1 MVGFCTGDLMG
12 DWKSLRSVSCKI
24 SRKSIFFVLRGNI
37 PGEIA
42 KMSFSGRLGLRHG
55 KEGSGDLANEGVAVG
70 LGVMGLRGEVGS
82 G

>member
-1 MVGFCTGDLMG
+1 MG

-24 SRKSIFFVLRGNI
+24 SRKSMCFVFRGNM

-42 KMSFSGRLGLRHG
+42 KMSFSGRLGLRQG
-55 KEGSGDLANEGVAVG
+55 KDGSGDLAHEGVAFG
-70 LGVMGLRGEVGS
+70 PGVMGLGGEAGS